1 MRCGA
6 IFTIAVGQQTLPDRL
21 DKLLTLVDLS
31 FDLDGRILH
40 RDGLDFSRILYFK
53 RYLLGKVIGPRRHH
67 FAQRVGAGCKMFDAV
82 RLVG

>member
-1 MRCGA
+1 MHRVA

-21 DKLLTLVDLS
+21 DKFLTLVDLPL
-31 FDLDGRILH
+31 DLDGRILH

-53 RYLLGKVIGPRRHH
+53 RYFLGKVIGPRRHH
-67 FAQRVGAGCKMFDAV
+67 FAQRVGARCKMFDAV